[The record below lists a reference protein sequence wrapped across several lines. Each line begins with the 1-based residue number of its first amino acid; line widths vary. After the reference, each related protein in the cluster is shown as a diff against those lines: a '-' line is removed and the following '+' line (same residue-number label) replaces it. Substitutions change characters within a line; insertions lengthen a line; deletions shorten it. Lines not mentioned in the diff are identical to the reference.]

1 MRLSY
6 YVLPREN
13 RETLTSLCAARSL
26 LIGEA
31 QRYDREMKERAALL
45 NDPATDGQDVVVKA
59 VSERP
64 YLLFLY
70 GLELTEDPG
79 YWINRTVAE
88 YYDKKSVTLE
98 DINLEAPE

>member
-1 MRLSY
+1 M
-6 YVLPREN
+6 
-13 RETLTSLCAARSL
+13 
-26 LIGEA
+26 
-31 QRYDREMKERAALL
+31 
-45 NDPATDGQDVVVKA
+45 KA

-70 GLELTEDPG
+70 GLELTEDPD